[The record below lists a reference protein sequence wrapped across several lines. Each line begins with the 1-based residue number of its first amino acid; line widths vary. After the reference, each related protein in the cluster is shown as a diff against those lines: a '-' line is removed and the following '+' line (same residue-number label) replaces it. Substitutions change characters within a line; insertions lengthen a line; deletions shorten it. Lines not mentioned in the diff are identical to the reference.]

1 MRGRFTQ
8 QQQAAELA
16 AQQQQA
22 ALLAQQ
28 QAAIQAMINSWSS
41 VYNEAFFI
49 KANPDVYQLC
59 GNNSEALFNFF
70 VNFGMSQGR
79 VGCAEFNV
87 QKYIQNNPD
96 LLATLGT
103 DIKNYYIHYMNTG
116 KAQGRIAK

>member
-1 MRGRFTQ
+1 
-8 QQQAAELA
+8 
-16 AQQQQA
+16 
-22 ALLAQQ
+22 
-28 QAAIQAMINSWSS
+28 MINSWSS

-103 DIKNYYIHYMNTG
+103 DLKNYYIHYMNTG